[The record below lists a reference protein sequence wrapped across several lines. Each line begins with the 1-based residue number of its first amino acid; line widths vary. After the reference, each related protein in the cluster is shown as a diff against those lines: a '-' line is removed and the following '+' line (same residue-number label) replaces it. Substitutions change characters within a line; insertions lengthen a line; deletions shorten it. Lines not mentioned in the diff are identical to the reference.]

1 MSKMTYKCN
10 FCEHD
15 FKQKVDLDRHLN
27 KKNGCIPINKIID
40 MKEQHNINNGKISEL
55 HSLFK
60 TCLDILR
67 NDAEHLIG
75 DEALNELSYF
85 LILKQLEKHII
96 NNSIDI
102 YNLELYQDGIKKYGK
117 EKFIEQ
123 LEYIK
128 FTKLAEYVKISEK
141 ENNIKNIFDNFLWK
155 EILSKHPKFKDV
167 FEDGKK
173 SFIKESTTIKKIIIA
188 LSNVNFDN
196 YEHDILGEAY
206 ERIFVDAV
214 FGAGGNKKSE
224 MGQFFTTPKVKNLLV
239 SLVNPKVKEN
249 GEIESVLDPSS
260 GTGGILNTVIK
271 YFKKNNKISNE
282 DLRKQL
288 IKNIYGIEIKGKIY
302 NLCLSNML
310 INTGEILPNV
320 ICADSIRKFHNI
332 KVDTIIAN
340 PPFSVSIS
348 YDELLSSLG
357 SVEILDNYIPIKAG
371 GKNSEVLFLQMMI
384 HCLNINGRCATV
396 MLDGQKMYGSSAG
409 YDKIREYLMK
419 SCDLHEVI
427 LCPAGTFTST
437 ASKTCILFFTKK
449 KERKD
454 VLEIKGS
461 KREIIFNKVHSTK
474 KVKFYDFNPDT
485 EEKHFIKEVD
495 IKEIASNKYS
505 LNYTIYNVEEDEC
518 KDEENIKWLEL
529 GEVCEIDQGK
539 LLTKKDMINGKYNVI
554 GGGKIIG
561 THNINNRN
569 SNEITLT
576 RVGDIN
582 INYMNIDYYLTDN
595 GFSIKSF
602 NHNISIT
609 KYIYYLL
616 LLNNNLIKELYKG
629 CGQKVISKTNLKLVK
644 IPIISTEKQ
653 NKIIDFLD
661 KLYENKQIKIQDTV
675 SYYENNN
682 IFKLLLD
689 EKYDIFEKLIEWQEQ
704 SVELSKQIEFFK
716 NRQERY
722 LYLFKIN
729 NDNFFQK
736 LNKVCFI
743 NPENIKEAKYNNINY
758 IDISCVKEGKLL
770 EIKNLKSDFPSRA
783 KRIIKKGDILYSS
796 VRPNLKG
803 YTLINENI
811 ENCIAST
818 GFAQIRTKD
827 TNILLPK
834 YIYYIITTVDYLNL
848 LINKAKGAQYPT
860 VSFIDF
866 EKMKIPVIPIE
877 KQEEIIDYCNNN
889 NNIIKQ
895 LENEIKINNSL
906 ALNFISNIINN
917 EKSNEELNELNE
929 DIDEK
934 LNEYTDEKLNEDTDE
949 KLNIKILK

>member
-1 MSKMTYKCN
+1 MSKMTYKCD
-10 FCEHD
+10 FCKHN
-15 FKQKVDLDRHLN
+15 FKQKVDLDRHLK
-27 KKNGCIPINKIID
+27 KKNGCISINKIID
-40 MKEQHNINNGKISEL
+40 IKEQQNINNGKILEL

-75 DEALNELSYF
+75 DEALNELSHF

-96 NNSIDI
+96 NNSIDV
-102 YNLELYQDGIKKYGK
+102 YNLELYHDGIKKYGK

-128 FTKLAEYVKISEK
+128 FTKLVEYVKIPEK

-173 SFIKESTTIKKIIIA
+173 SFIKESSTIKKIIIT
-188 LSNVNFDN
+188 LSNVDFDN

-214 FGAGGNKKSE
+214 FGAGKGNKSE
-224 MGQFFTTPKVKNLLV
+224 MGQFFTPPKVKNLLV
-239 SLVNPKVKEN
+239 SLVNPKIKED
-249 GEIESVLDPSS
+249 GKIESVLDPSS

-271 YFKKNNKISNE
+271 HFKKNNQISNE

-357 SVEILDNYIPIKAG
+357 SVEILDDYIPIKAG

-396 MLDGQKMYGSSAG
+396 MLDGHKMYGSTSG
-409 YDKIREYLMK
+409 YDKVREYLMK

-427 LCPAGTFTST
+427 LCPGGTFTST
-437 ASKTCILFFTKK
+437 SSKTCILFFKKK

-461 KREIIFNKVHSTK
+461 KRELIFSKVHSTK

-495 IKEIASNKYS
+495 IKEIVSNNYS

-518 KDEENIKWLEL
+518 KDDENIKWLEL
-529 GEVCEIDQGK
+529 GDICKVNQGTYIKPDMKIQGEYPVYGGGNISYYINQYNREDEIIVAKDGVSAECVRYEKNKFFLNHHGWTIMCKNEIIKKYMFYYLQLIQPK
-539 LLTKKDMINGKYNVI
+539 LLSIAKGTAQLGINQEN
-554 GGGKIIG
+554 
-561 THNINNRN
+561 
-569 SNEITLT
+569 
-576 RVGDIN
+576 
-582 INYMNIDYYLTDN
+582 
-595 GFSIKSF
+595 F
-602 NHNISIT
+602 
-609 KYIYYLL
+609 
-616 LLNNNLIKELYKG
+616 YK
-629 CGQKVISKTNLKLVK
+629 LK
-644 IPIISTEKQ
+644 IPIPSLEKQ
-653 NKIIDFLD
+653 NKIIEFLD
-661 KLYENKQIKIQDTV
+661 KLYENKQIKSQDTV
-675 SYYENNN
+675 NYYKNND

-716 NRQERY
+716 NRLLRY
-722 LYLFKIN
+722 LFLNTCSYEIKKIKSICSN
-729 NDNFFQK
+729 IKTGKNKPNDNKKGTLYPYYGTGGITGYTDEFLVDGDYILTARNGTIGQTILISGKSFPSDHM
-736 LNKVCFI
+736 FI
-743 NPENIKEAKYNNINY
+743 IKDTTENIKYIYLAINY
-758 IDISCVKEGKLL
+758 LGKLTEFAHGATIQGITKENL
-770 EIKNLKSDFPSRA
+770 NNLKIPIPPLNIQED
-783 KRIIKKGDILYSS
+783 IIKY
-796 VRPNLKG
+796 
-803 YTLINENI
+803 
-811 ENCIAST
+811 C
-818 GFAQIRTKD
+818 
-827 TNILLPK
+827 
-834 YIYYIITTVDYLNL
+834 DYND
-848 LINKAKGAQYPT
+848 K
-860 VSFIDF
+860 
-866 EKMKIPVIPIE
+866 
-877 KQEEIIDYCNNN
+877 
-889 NNIIKQ
+889 IIKQ
-895 LENEIKINNSL
+895 LEKEIDENKKMSKI
-906 ALNFISNIINN
+906 FISNIINN
-917 EKSNEELNELNE
+917 EE
-929 DIDEK
+929 I
-934 LNEYTDEKLNEDTDE
+934 
-949 KLNIKILK
+949 

>member
-1 MSKMTYKCN
+1 MYMNKMTYKCN

-15 FKQKVDLDRHLN
+15 FKQKVDLDRHIK
-27 KKNGCIPINKIID
+27 KKNGCILINKIID
-40 MKEQHNINNGKISEL
+40 LKEQQTINNGKISEL

-75 DEALNELSYF
+75 DEALNELSHF

-102 YNLELYQDGIKKYGK
+102 YNLELYHDGIKKYGK

-128 FTKLAEYVKISEK
+128 FTKLVEYIKITEK

-173 SFIKESTTIKKIIIA
+173 SFIKESSTIKKIIIA
-188 LSNVNFDN
+188 LSNIDFDN

-224 MGQFFTTPKVKNLLV
+224 MGQFFTSPKVKNLLV

-271 YFKKNNKISNE
+271 YFKKNNQISNE

-357 SVEILDNYIPIKAG
+357 SVEILDDYIPIKAG

-396 MLDGQKMYGSSAG
+396 MLDGQKMYGSSSR

-461 KREIIFNKVHSTK
+461 KRELIFSKVHSTK
-474 KVKFYDFNPDT
+474 KVIFYDFNPDT
-485 EEKHFIKEVD
+485 EKKHFIKEVD

-505 LNYTIYNVEEDEC
+505 LNYTEYNVEEDKC
-518 KDEENIKWLEL
+518 KDDENIKWLEL
-529 GEVCEIDQGK
+529 GDVCEFK
-539 LLTKKDMINGKYNVI
+539 NGHAFKSYDFCENGI
-554 GGGKIIG
+554 G
-561 THNINNRN
+561 
-569 SNEITLT
+569 L
-576 RVGDIN
+576 V
-582 INYMNIDYYLTDN
+582 
-595 GFSIKSF
+595 SIKSIQKNEVNIKKITEYIQF
-602 NHNISIT
+602 NEKYKSFEIQKEDILIALSGATTGKIGINKNEEKLYLNQRVCILKIKNYNIILNKYIFYVYILSNIDQVILSNASGAAQPNIST
-609 KYIYYLL
+609 KSIEK
-616 LLNNNLIKELYKG
+616 I
-629 CGQKVISKTNLKLVK
+629 K
-644 IPIISTEKQ
+644 IPLISIEKQ
-653 NKIIDFLD
+653 NKIVEFLD
-661 KLYENKQIKIQDTV
+661 KLYENKQVKIQDTS

-729 NDNFFQK
+729 NDNLFQK

-743 NPENIKEAKYNNINY
+743 NPENIKESSYNNINY

-827 TNILLPK
+827 INILLPK
-834 YIYYIITTVDYLNL
+834 YIYYIITTADYLNL
-848 LINKAKGAQYPT
+848 LINKAKGAQYPV

-866 EKMKIPVIPIE
+866 EKIKIPVISIE
-877 KQEEIIDYCNNN
+877 KQKEIIDYCDNN

-906 ALNFISNIINN
+906 ALNFIPNIINN
-917 EKSNEELNELNE
+917 EEPNE
-929 DIDEK
+929 
-934 LNEYTDEKLNEDTDE
+934 
-949 KLNIKILK
+949 KI

>member
-1 MSKMTYKCN
+1 MSKKMTYKCN
-10 FCEHD
+10 FCEYY
-15 FKQKVDLDRHLN
+15 FKQKVDLDRHLK
-27 KKNGCIPINKIID
+27 KKNGCIPINI
-40 MKEQHNINNGKISEL
+40 KEQQNINNGKISEL

-67 NDAEHLIG
+67 NDAEHLVG
-75 DEALNELSYF
+75 DEALNELSHF

-102 YNLELYQDGIKKYGK
+102 YNLELYHDGIKKYGK

-128 FTKLAEYVKISEK
+128 FTKLVEYVKIPEK

-173 SFIKESTTIKKIIIA
+173 SFIKESSTIKKIIIA

-214 FGAGGNKKSE
+214 YGAGKGSKSE
-224 MGQFFTTPKVKNLLV
+224 MGQFFTPPKVKNLLV
-239 SLVNPKVKEN
+239 SLVNPKVKED
-249 GEIESVLDPSS
+249 GKIESVLDPSS

-271 YFKKNNKISNE
+271 YFKKNNQISNE

-288 IKNIYGIEIKGKIY
+288 IENIYGIEIKGKIY

-310 INTGEILPNV
+310 INTGEILPKV
-320 ICADSIRKFHNI
+320 ICTDSIRKLQNI
-332 KVDTIIAN
+332 KVDIIIAN
-340 PPFSVSIS
+340 PPFSVSIT
-348 YDELLSSLG
+348 YDDLLSSLG
-357 SVEILDNYIPIKAG
+357 CVEILDDYIPIKAR

-396 MLDGQKMYGSSAG
+396 MLDGQKMYGDSSG

-437 ASKTCILFFTKK
+437 SSKTCILFFTKK

-454 VLEIKGS
+454 ILEIKGS
-461 KREIIFNKVHSTK
+461 KRELIFSKVHSTK
-474 KVKFYDFNPDT
+474 KVKFFDFNPDT
-485 EEKHFIKEVD
+485 EGKHFIKEVD
-495 IKEIASNKYS
+495 IKEIALKKYS
-505 LNYTIYNVEEDEC
+505 LNYTEYNVEEDEC

-529 GEVCEIDQGK
+529 SNVCEIQ
-539 LLTKKDMINGKYNVI
+539 NGKRIVKSQVSTGNYPVY
-554 GGGKIIG
+554 GGG
-561 THNINNRN
+561 
-569 SNEITLT
+569 
-576 RVGDIN
+576 
-582 INYMNIDYYLTDN
+582 
-595 GFSIKSF
+595 
-602 NHNISIT
+602 NISFYT
-609 KYIYYLL
+609 DKYSREGKTCKISREGMSLHNCVL
-616 LLNNNLIKELYKG
+616 LLNEKYYLNSQGMTIISNNKNILIDNYLWYYLICNMKTIYD
-629 CGQKVISKTNLKLVK
+629 CGRGSSQKAIDMEIFKKIK
-644 IPIISTEKQ
+644 IPIVSIEKQ
-653 NKIIDFLD
+653 NNIVEFLD
-661 KLYENKQIKIQDTV
+661 KLYENKQIKIPDTV

-689 EKYDIFEKLIEWQEQ
+689 EKYDIFKKLIEWQEQ

-758 IDISCVKEGKLL
+758 IDIYCVKEGKLL

-818 GFAQIRTKD
+818 GFAHIRIKD
-827 TNILLPK
+827 TNVLLPK

-848 LINKAKGAQYPT
+848 LINKAKGAQYPA

-866 EKMKIPVIPIE
+866 EKMKIPVISIE
-877 KQEEIIDYCNNN
+877 KQKEIIDYCDNN

-917 EKSNEELNELNE
+917 EEPNEEPNDKN
-929 DIDEK
+929 K
-934 LNEYTDEKLNEDTDE
+934 
-949 KLNIKILK
+949 